1 MGSFTFFITNM
12 AFEAFKQWPFVRG
25 FDEVMEPLDHQMT
38 DFVWKSSAP
47 TQRSCMHGTVPQ
59 RK

>member
-25 FDEVMEPLDHQMT
+25 FDEVMESLDHQMN
-38 DFVWKSSAP
+38 DFV
-47 TQRSCMHGTVPQ
+47 
-59 RK
+59 